1 MIFPYDLAIY
11 LWFPNDFP
19 MIYQILT
26 NLPGFLPHEK
36 WHRLVRGAA
45 VDLRPLPGPLPVPR
59 RGPEWVITPVID
71 MG

>member
-1 MIFPYDLAIY
+1 
-11 LWFPNDFP
+11 

-71 MG
+71 IG